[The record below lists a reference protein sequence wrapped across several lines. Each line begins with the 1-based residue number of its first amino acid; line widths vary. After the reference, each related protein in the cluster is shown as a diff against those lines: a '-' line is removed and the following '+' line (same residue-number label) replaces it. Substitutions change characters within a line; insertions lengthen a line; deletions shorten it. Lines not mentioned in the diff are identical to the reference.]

1 MNDPHNILLLGI
13 GNTLLSDEGA
23 GIHALNL
30 MQANYPELEGVQY
43 LDGGTLSFS
52 LATWIEAADCL
63 IVFDAAQLQRS
74 TGSIDVFIDGEMDRF
89 LGTNKGSVHEVGLI
103 DLLDI
108 ARLTNTLPVHRAL
121 IGIQPEKVTWG
132 MSPTPLVATALS
144 TAVDKAIELIECW
157 RYAAADEVSHSKHS
171 STLAGERLSG
181 QISK

>member
-1 MNDPHNILLLGI
+1 MDSPHNILLLGI

-30 MQANYPELEGVQY
+30 MQASHPELAGVRY

-63 IVFDAAQLQRS
+63 IVFDAAQLQGV
-74 TGSIDVFIDGEMDRF
+74 TGSIDVFVDDDMDRF
-89 LGTNKGSVHEVGLI
+89 LGTNKRSVHEVGLV

-121 IGIQPEKVTWG
+121 IGIQPEKLTWG
-132 MSPTPLVATALS
+132 MSPTPLVEAALS
-144 TAVDKAIELIECW
+144 TAVDKAVELVECW
-157 RYAAADEVSHSKHS
+157 NREAGVEYSCSKTTS
-171 STLAGERLSG
+171 LIANEQLS
-181 QISK
+181 K